1 MRTSPSRIVLAITFS
16 PQKRTFVTKRSSAKS
31 TTMSKPLTLADIT
44 DGRSSEKT
52 RLVTD
57 CSPEDFADPFCQ
69 FMRENPTVWHVA
81 DYFKKKLSERG
92 FSELSERDD
101 WVGKMKPGGKYY
113 VVRNGSCLA
122 AFTIGRAYRPG
133 NGFAMVGSHIDVL
146 TARLKPVST
155 LASKAGYLQLAVAPY
170 SGTLGHT
177 WWDRDLSIGGRVIVS
192 ERASP
197 SPSSATTTS
206 VRLVNLDWPVAKIPT
221 LAPHFGVGGFGDVNK
236 ETQAVPII
244 GLTGDSGGVASC
256 EDEDE
261 DEREKKEKKKS
272 EKKPLGPEGSFVND
286 QPRRLV
292 ELVARQLGLKDP
304 SSIVSWDLDLYDSQP
319 AQRSGLDREF
329 ISSSRLDDQLCS
341 WSAMVALLAAEDDE
355 KAGHVRL
362 VALFDNEEIGSL
374 LRQGARSNF
383 LPLLVERTI
392 EALSSSSSSSSS
404 SAPSPSSSSSP
415 NNNNN
420 NNNKASLLGQTY
432 ARSFLLSADVTHA
445 GNPNFLGHYLDKHVP
460 RLNVGLAVKTN
471 SNGHNTTDA
480 VSDAL
485 LHRVADLCG
494 SKLQRF
500 QIRNDSRSGGT
511 IGPAL
516 SSAMGVR
523 SADAGIP
530 QLAMHSLREMTGA
543 LDPGLGVRFFKG
555 FFDHWEKVDAEW
567 EH

>member
-1 MRTSPSRIVLAITFS
+1 MRTSPSRIFFLLNSCSQARIRILA
-16 PQKRTFVTKRSSAKS
+16 TKRPSPHRKNI

-44 DGRSSEKT
+44 DGRSSDEA

-57 CSPEDFADPFCQ
+57 CSPEDLAEPFCQ

-81 DYFKKKLSERG
+81 EYFKKKLSERG

-101 WVGKMKPGGKYY
+101 WTGKMKPGGKYY

-122 AFTIGRAYRPG
+122 AFTVGQAYRPG

-146 TARLKPVST
+146 TARLKPIST
-155 LASKAGYLQLAVAPY
+155 LPNKAGYLQLAVAPY
-170 SGTLGHT
+170 SGTLSHT
-177 WWDRDLSIGGRVIVS
+177 WWDRDLSLGGRVIVS
-192 ERASP
+192 DKAS
-197 SPSSATTTS
+197 STTS
-206 VRLVNLDWPVAKIPT
+206 VRLVNLDWPVARIPT
-221 LAPHFGVGGFGDVNK
+221 LAPHFGAGGFGDVNK

-244 GLTGDSGGVASC
+244 GLADVVA
-256 EDEDE
+256 EDGNEDGKE
-261 DEREKKEKKKS
+261 DGKKKA
-272 EKKPLGPEGSFVND
+272 EKPLGPEGSFVNG

-292 ELVARQLGLKDP
+292 QLVAGQLGLKDA
-304 SSIVSWDLDLYDSQP
+304 SEIVAWDLDLYDSQP
-319 AQRSGLDREF
+319 AQRLGLDREF

-341 WSAMVALLAAEDDE
+341 WSAMMALMTAEDDA

-383 LPLLVERTI
+383 LPLLVERSI
-392 EALSSSSSSSSS
+392 EALSSSSSSSST
-404 SAPSPSSSSSP
+404 SSSS
-415 NNNNN
+415 
-420 NNNKASLLGQTY
+420 NKASLLGQTY
-432 ARSFLLSADVTHA
+432 AKSFLLSADVTHA

-460 RLNVGLAVKTN
+460 RLNVGPVIKTN
-471 SNGHNTTDA
+471 SNGSNTTDA

-485 LHRVADLCG
+485 LRRVASLCG
-494 SKLQRF
+494 STLQRF

-530 QLAMHSLREMTGA
+530 QLAMHSLREMTGS
-543 LDPGLGVRFFKG
+543 LDPGLGFRFFKG
-555 FFDHWEKVDAEW
+555 FLEHWEKVDAEW

>member
-1 MRTSPSRIVLAITFS
+1 
-16 PQKRTFVTKRSSAKS
+16 
-31 TTMSKPLTLADIT
+31 MSKKPSSKPITLADVT
-44 DGRSSEKT
+44 DGHSDLIDKA
-52 RLVTD
+52 RLSRAVAD
-57 CSPEDFADPFCQ
+57 CEPEDLAEPFCL

-81 DYFKKKLSERG
+81 DYFKRKLSGMG
-92 FSELSERDD
+92 FTELCERDD
-101 WVGKMKPGGKYY
+101 WMDKIQPGGKYY

-122 AFTIGRAYRPG
+122 AFTVGRAYRPG

-155 LASKAGYLQLAVAPY
+155 RPSRAGYVQLGVAPY

-177 WWDRDLSIGGRVIVS
+177 WWDRDLSLGGRVMV
-192 ERASP
+192 RDGD
-197 SPSSATTTS
+197 ATA
-206 VRLVNLDWPVAKIPT
+206 VRLVKLDWPVARIPT
-221 LAPHFGVGGFGDVNK
+221 LAPHFGVGEFGEINK

-244 GLTGDSGGVASC
+244 GLEPEGKDGEG
-256 EDEDE
+256 EEE
-261 DEREKKEKKKS
+261 EEEEKKKKKKEK
-272 EKKPLGPEGSFVND
+272 PLGKAGAFVND

-292 ELVARQLGLKDP
+292 QMVARQLGLQDA
-304 SSIVSWDLDLYDSQP
+304 SAIVGWDLDLYDSQP

-341 WSAMVALLAAEDDE
+341 WSAMVALLAAQDDAE
-355 KAGHVRL
+355 AGHVRL

-383 LPLLVERTI
+383 LPLLVQRTV
-392 EALSSSSSSSSS
+392 EALASGTDCSGSGSGSGC
-404 SAPSPSSSSSP
+404 SAG
-415 NNNNN
+415 
-420 NNNKASLLGQTY
+420 LLGRTY

-445 GNPNFLGHYLDKHVP
+445 GNPNFLNHYLDGHVP
-460 RLNVGLAVKTN
+460 RLNVGLVLKTN
-471 SNGHNTTDA
+471 SNGSNTTDA

-485 LHRVADLCG
+485 LRRVADLSG
-494 SKLQRF
+494 SRLQRF

-530 QLAMHSLREMTGA
+530 QLSMHSLREMTGA

-555 FFDHWEKVDAEW
+555 FFDHWEKVDNEW

>member
-1 MRTSPSRIVLAITFS
+1 MSEPSS
-16 PQKRTFVTKRSSAKS
+16 TK
-31 TTMSKPLTLADIT
+31 PITLADISDAT
-44 DGRSSEKT
+44 TKDD

-57 CSPEDFADPFCQ
+57 CEPKDFAEPFCL

-81 DYFKKKLSERG
+81 DYFQRKLSDLGFTELGERQ
-92 FSELSERDD
+92 D
-101 WVGKMKPGGKYY
+101 WLGKINPGGKYY

-122 AFTIGRAYRPG
+122 AFTVGRAYKPG

-155 LASKAGYLQLAVAPY
+155 RPSRGGYLQLGVAPY

-177 WWDRDLSIGGRVIVS
+177 WWDRDLSLGGRVMV
-192 ERASP
+192 RQGD
-197 SPSSATTTS
+197 ATA
-206 VRLVNLDWPVAKIPT
+206 VKLVNLDWPVAKIPT
-221 LAPHFGVGGFGDVNK
+221 LAPHFGVGSFGEVNK

-244 GLTGDSGGVASC
+244 GLEGDDDGE
-256 EDEDE
+256 EDG
-261 DEREKKEKKKS
+261 
-272 EKKPLGPEGSFVND
+272 KKPLGKPGSFIND

-292 ELVARQLGLKDP
+292 QTVARQLGLEDA
-304 SSIVSWDLDLYDSQP
+304 SAIVGWDLDLYDSQP
-319 AQRSGLDREF
+319 AQRTGLDREF

-341 WSAMVALLAAEDDE
+341 WSAMVALLAARDD
-355 KAGHVRL
+355 KDAGHVRL

-383 LPLLVERTI
+383 LPLLVERTV
-392 EALSSSSSSSSS
+392 EALATSSSKDCSSC
-404 SAPSPSSSSSP
+404 SPG
-415 NNNNN
+415 
-420 NNNKASLLGQTY
+420 LLGRTY

-445 GNPNFLGHYLDKHVP
+445 GNPNFLHHYLDQHVP
-460 RLNVGLAVKTN
+460 RLNVGLALKTN
-471 SNGHNTTDA
+471 TNGSNTTDA

-485 LHRVADLCG
+485 LRRIADLSGCR
-494 SKLQRF
+494 LQRF

-530 QLAMHSLREMTGA
+530 QLSMHSLREMTGV

>member
-1 MRTSPSRIVLAITFS
+1 
-16 PQKRTFVTKRSSAKS
+16 
-31 TTMSKPLTLADIT
+31 MSKPLTLADIT
-44 DGRSSEKT
+44 DGRSSDKA

-57 CSPEDFADPFCQ
+57 CSPEDLAEPFCQ

-81 DYFKKKLSERG
+81 EYFKRKLSERG

-113 VVRNGSCLA
+113 VVRNGSCVA
-122 AFTIGRAYRPG
+122 AFTVGRAYRPG

-155 LASKAGYLQLAVAPY
+155 LPNKAGYLQLAVAPY

-192 ERASP
+192 EK
-197 SPSSATTTS
+197 SSSSNTATS

-221 LAPHFGVGGFGDVNK
+221 LAPHFGVGGFGEVNK

-244 GLTGDSGGVASC
+244 GLVPDSGAAC
-256 EDEDE
+256 ENEE
-261 DEREKKEKKKS
+261 EKEKKKK
-272 EKKPLGPEGSFVND
+272 EEAEKPLGPEGSFING

-292 ELVARQLGLKDP
+292 ELVARQLGLKDA

-341 WSAMVALLAAEDDE
+341 WSAMVALLTAEDDE

-392 EALSSSSSSSSS
+392 EALSSSSNSNS
-404 SAPSPSSSSSP
+404 
-415 NNNNN
+415 NN

-445 GNPNFLGHYLDKHVP
+445 GNPNFMGHYLDKHVP
-460 RLNVGLAVKTN
+460 RLNVGLAIKTN
-471 SNGHNTTDA
+471 SNGSNTTDA

-494 SKLQRF
+494 STLQRF